1 MKRTSLIIIITAIIT
16 ITLYYWG
23 QRVHVYVF
31 KPLTTA
37 LIIILAMQGAFKSRK
52 KYGYLVTIGLVFCLV
67 GDVFLMLPGKTFIK
81 GLFSFLIA
89 HLFFIAAFL
98 TEGFY
103 ITWYVLLILGLTG
116 TIIFTILLSS
126 LNGLLWPVLFYLSV
140 ILFMAW
146 QAIEQRVH
154 IPAKNKTFA
163 AIGSILFLT
172 SDSFL
177 AFNKFHVSLP
187 LSHLLILSTYY
198 AAIYFLA
205 LSIHNPAVKSLNK

>member
-1 MKRTSLIIIITAIIT
+1 MKRTSLIIFITAIIT
-16 ITLYYWG
+16 ISLYYWG
-23 QRVHVYVF
+23 QRIHVYFF

-37 LIIILAMQGAFKSRK
+37 LIILLAAQGAFKTRN
-52 KYGYLVTIGLVFCLV
+52 KYGYLVTIGLVFCIM

-81 GLFSFLIA
+81 GLSSFLIA

-103 ITWYVLLILGLTG
+103 ITWYILLILGLTG
-116 TIIFTILLSS
+116 TIIFAIFFPS
-126 LNGLLWPVLFYLSV
+126 LNGLLWPVLFYLSA

-146 QAIEQRVH
+146 QAIEQCVH

-177 AFNKFHVSLP
+177 AFNKFHTSLP
-187 LSHLLILSTYY
+187 LSHFLILATYY

-205 LSIHNPAVKSLNK
+205 LSVHDPAFQKN